1 MEVVLE
7 VMVIMEAR
15 EAMDPEV
22 LELAV
27 SRKEVLE
34 IMLTMAAREEV
45 PEVIVAMAARE
56 ERHFTWKPHKK
67 SLREENIP
75 IFFILFNKLDNLSV
89 SIRFYYS
96 FKFSLKIFTFKKIE
110 IYKKVKIK

>member
-45 PEVIVAMAARE
+45 PEIIVAMAAKEEVPEVMVAMAVRE
-56 ERHFTWKPHKK
+56 EVPEATVRQRT
-67 SLREENIP
+67 
-75 IFFILFNKLDNLSV
+75 LFRLGFEPAPPGLPRRRSDD
-89 SIRFYYS
+89 
-96 FKFSLKIFTFKKIE
+96 
-110 IYKKVKIK
+110 